1 VAADFKT
8 EHLETAPP
16 WLRDPVS
23 DTTHRVQ
30 GDAKDKLVARLRAG
44 VRARYPLIAPEDAL
58 ERIGNE
64 RGIERGPDEDRE
76 TYAARLASA
85 WDAWEFAGTPLGVLR
100 ALHYASFPSAS
111 ILTQRGRYFALDG
124 SLNLTWTDTYV
135 RTFPAP
141 NFWNSFVVFFTAPL
155 PSQWSGGVPADGSPT
170 ALLVKR
176 LVKKWKAAHAL
187 FVGVVIVTS
196 GHVWGQPGLKW
207 GTPGVK
213 WGGTHVTWAP

>member
-124 SLNLTWTDTYV
+124 TGTSRG
-135 RTFPAP
+135 RTPTSAP
-141 NFWNSFVVFFTAPL
+141 SRRRTSGTASSSSSPL
-155 PSQWSGGVPADGSPT
+155 PSPPWSGGVPADGSPT

-196 GHVWGQPGLKW
+196 GHVWAQPGLKW
-207 GTPGVK
+207 GQPGVK
-213 WGGTHVTWAP
+213 WGGTHVTWTP